1 MLKGEIDRL
10 LVGEH
15 VPDAVAPEDDKQ
27 VVLLQRV
34 AGRVR
39 HVGEDRP
46 IVVHLERR
54 VAERARAREVE
65 GGVVVREA
73 RLRVE
78 RARGALCIGAP
89 PDAAHLE
96 DAAARLLDATLLV
109 PPVRP
114 VVLRQPHRSAAA
126 AQHSAAV
133 ADVAQ
138 IQRELLD
145 RAARDEQQQRGGAV
159 GEALPPRLLQQ
170 LLVRQRER
178 LLHRTEE
185 AARVDAA
192 VALAAASL
200 HVHVRDVLWEM
211 PARVLCGERA
221 AMPVEDTEGRAKGA
235 HPNHLDEAVLIRVLL
250 ALPRL
255 SVRPQP
261 RRHAAAAA
269 AAKTSYAP
277 LYTPSDTLL
286 DGLRA
291 FFGLDRSSAES
302 EPPSPAADAA
312 PFPAHRLVARSPT
325 GRSLLLVS
333 DEVLSLLRADTRG
346 ALRIVNTGV
355 RLFEAQEAKGT
366 GCAYR
371 VCQDGLPHLLPH
383 IRRQRAPCSVETV
396 ALLLSRPPLS
406 ALELGE
412 TDAALAARLKASC
425 QPGSVVLEATTAQG
439 QQIRIVALYAPSGS
453 LGAMVKGLEKEA
465 LTFRLTSEAGT

>member
-1 MLKGEIDRL
+1 MEYD
-10 LVGEH
+10 
-15 VPDAVAPEDDKQ
+15 DAADAQGCASPADG
-27 VVLLQRV
+27 L
-34 AGRVR
+34 
-39 HVGEDRP
+39 
-46 IVVHLERR
+46 
-54 VAERARAREVE
+54 AE
-65 GGVVVREA
+65 
-73 RLRVE
+73 
-78 RARGALCIGAP
+78 AP
-89 PDAAHLE
+89 PPAPASSLLRAVLHAH
-96 DAAARLLDATLLV
+96 
-109 PPVRP
+109 
-114 VVLRQPHRSAAA
+114 
-126 AQHSAAV
+126 
-133 ADVAQ
+133 
-138 IQRELLD
+138 
-145 RAARDEQQQRGGAV
+145 GGA
-159 GEALPPRLLQQ
+159 
-170 LLVRQRER
+170 
-178 LLHRTEE
+178 T
-185 AARVDAA
+185 
-192 VALAAASL
+192 
-200 HVHVRDVLWEM
+200 
-211 PARVLCGERA
+211 
-221 AMPVEDTEGRAKGA
+221 
-235 HPNHLDEAVLIRVLL
+235 
-250 ALPRL
+250 
-255 SVRPQP
+255 
-261 RRHAAAAA
+261 HAAAAA